1 MGFFGGRICPRLC
14 SSLELVQTPYR
25 FAPPGTTTSA
35 FWRVGLLGIAF
46 ALGWLP
52 TTGAAQGAL
61 TMDRLEYIGNMAAI
75 EFTDTRPGSLSRIY
89 ILETSGAL
97 NAPIVWSNA
106 PGAQISS
113 LGGPSW
119 LATVPSV
126 TGMRFFRLR
135 LDTDSD
141 GDGLSDSE
149 EAVRG
154 TNPSVSDTDGDGYAD
169 GLEITNGSNPLSAA
183 SRPTRSAQPEVQ
195 FATPTSQISE
205 GRGSY
210 SVPVAFN
217 RHYAGQLH
225 YSISVMSTATNGAD
239 FSHPRNGVVPL
250 NGTTAAIPLDIVDDL
265 NVEEIE
271 AIILQ
276 LHEDVAGTY
285 HTGGN
290 QTHAVLL
297 MDNDANWSGIV
308 RSEAGE
314 TSFRL
319 RVLRASG
326 QASAMLIPSPQNST
340 NHLGGQIIPPPAAGQ
355 GGWNVNGLVFTD
367 ERFEGVSVPLPA
379 GASKLLSQVPLQ
391 RTLSFSSVMPPSG
404 VTNIFY
410 RFKTNAL
417 AGPVLIGGELLEVVE
432 PVQAGAFLRFT
443 NQAIFV
449 LSREIPT
456 MATLEI
462 PAASAPSQQARR

>member
-1 MGFFGGRICPRLC
+1 MGIGFVLG
-14 SSLELVQTPYR
+14 SLPM
-25 FAPPGTTTSA
+25 AA
-35 FWRVGLLGIAF
+35 
-46 ALGWLP
+46 
-52 TTGAAQGAL
+52 AAQGTL
-61 TMDRLEYIGNMAAI
+61 TMDRLDYFGNMAAI

-97 NAPIVWSNA
+97 NTPVVWSNA

-113 LGGPSW
+113 LGGPRW
-119 LATVPSV
+119 LATVPSA
-126 TGMRFFRLR
+126 TELRFFRLR

-141 GDGLSDSE
+141 GDGLSDGQ

-154 TNPSVSDTDGDGYAD
+154 TNPSISDTDGDGYAD
-169 GLEITNGSNPLSAA
+169 GLEINNGSNPLSAT
-183 SRPTRSAQPEVQ
+183 SRPTRSTQPEVQ
-195 FATPTSQISE
+195 FATPTSQIGES
-205 GRGSY
+205 GGTFF
-210 SVPVAFN
+210 VPVVFD

-225 YSISVMSTATNGAD
+225 YSISVMSTATNGLD
-239 FSHPRNGVVPL
+239 FTHPRNGVVPL
-250 NGTTAAIPLDIVDDL
+250 NGTSTTIPLNIVDDL

-308 RSEAGE
+308 RSDAGE

-319 RVLRASG
+319 RVLRASS
-326 QASAMLIPSPQNST
+326 QVSATLIPSPQNNT

-355 GGWNVNGLVFTD
+355 GGWGVNGLVFTD

-391 RTLSFSSVMPPSG
+391 RTLMFSSVAPPPG
-404 VTNIFY
+404 ATNIFY

-417 AGPVLIGGELLEVVE
+417 AGPVLIGGELTEIVE
-432 PVQAGAFLRFT
+432 PVQAGVFLTFT
-443 NQAIFV
+443 NRGVFV
-449 LSREIPT
+449 LSREIPG
-456 MATLEI
+456 MAPLE
-462 PAASAPSQQARR
+462 PTAASAPLQQARR

>member
-1 MGFFGGRICPRLC
+1 M
-14 SSLELVQTPYR
+14 
-25 FAPPGTTTSA
+25 
-35 FWRVGLLGIAF
+35 
-46 ALGWLP
+46 
-52 TTGAAQGAL
+52 TGVAQGTL
-61 TMDRLEYIGNMAAI
+61 SMDRLDYFGNMAAI

-97 NAPIVWSNA
+97 NTSGAWSNA

-113 LGGPSW
+113 LGDARW
-119 LATVPSV
+119 LATVPSA

-135 LDTDSD
+135 LETDSD
-141 GDGLSDSE
+141 GDGLSDSQ
-149 EAVRG
+149 EAARG
-154 TNPSVSDTDGDGYAD
+154 TNPSVSDTDGDGYSD
-169 GLEITNGSNPLSAA
+169 GLEIGNGSNPLSAA

-195 FATPTSQISE
+195 FATPTSQSAE
-205 GRGSY
+205 SGGALF
-210 SVPVAFN
+210 VPVVFN

-225 YSISVMSTATNGAD
+225 YSISAMSTATNGVD
-239 FSHPRNGVVPL
+239 FTHPRNGIVPL
-250 NGTTAAIPLDIVDDL
+250 NGSSTTIPLNIVDDL

-271 AIILQ
+271 AIVLQ
-276 LHEDVAGTY
+276 LHEDVGGTY

-308 RSEAGE
+308 RSDAGE

-319 RVLRASG
+319 RVLRAAG
-326 QASAMLIPSPQNST
+326 QASAMLIPSPQNTT

-355 GGWNVNGLVFTD
+355 GGWNVNGLAFTG

-391 RTLSFSSVMPPSG
+391 RTLSFSSVAPPPG

-417 AGPVLIGGELLEVVE
+417 AGPVLIGGELTEIVE
-432 PVQAGAFLRFT
+432 PVQAGGFLRFT
-443 NQAIFV
+443 NQAIFM
-449 LSREIPT
+449 LSREIPG
-456 MATLEI
+456 MAPLEP
-462 PAASAPSQQARR
+462 PAASGALQQARR

>member
-1 MGFFGGRICPRLC
+1 MGIG
-14 SSLELVQTPYR
+14 LV
-25 FAPPGTTTSA
+25 
-35 FWRVGLLGIAF
+35 LGSM
-46 ALGWLP
+46 P
-52 TTGAAQGAL
+52 MTGAAQGTL
-61 TMDRLEYIGNMAAI
+61 SMDSLDYVGNMAAI

-89 ILETSGAL
+89 ILETSSAL
-97 NAPIVWSNA
+97 NTPILWSNA

-113 LGGPSW
+113 LGGARW
-119 LATVPSV
+119 LATVPSA

-141 GDGLSDSE
+141 GDGLSDSD
-149 EAVRG
+149 EATRG

-169 GLEITNGSNPLSAA
+169 GLEITNGSSPLSAT
-183 SRPTRSAQPEVQ
+183 SQPTRSAQPEVQ

-210 SVPVAFN
+210 SVPVVFN

-225 YSISVMSTATNGAD
+225 YSISIMSTATNGLD
-239 FSHPRNGVVPL
+239 FTHPRNGVVPL
-250 NGTTAAIPLDIVDDL
+250 NGTSTTIPLNIVDDL

-271 AIILQ
+271 AIILE

-290 QTHAVLL
+290 QTHAVLV

-308 RSEAGE
+308 RSDAGE

-326 QASAMLIPSPQNST
+326 QVSAMLIPSPQNST
-340 NHLGGQIIPPPAAGQ
+340 NHLGGQIIPSPAAGQ
-355 GGWNVNGLVFTD
+355 SGWNVNGLVFTD

-391 RTLSFSSVMPPSG
+391 RMFTFSSVAPSLG

-417 AGPVLIGGELLEVVE
+417 AGPVLIGGELREVIE
-432 PVQAGAFLRFT
+432 PVQAGMFLRFT
-443 NQAIFV
+443 NEGIFI
-449 LSREIPT
+449 LSREIPR
-456 MATLEI
+456 MATLEV
-462 PAASAPSQQARR
+462 PAASAPLRQARR